1 MYSFCRASNEY
12 TAFMNLPQI
21 TPNWVSKKSL
31 DAHTSCHEWIPDG
44 QNLLQF
50 HSAPNW
56 EPQFSPLEDLYWSQD
71 LIGLLEP
78 LQLKCAKY
86 LFDKHVTKM
95 IASCVFL
102 DDSQIRMAKLQPW
115 VILQFAQVLSSVS
128 GEVVRA
134 IKTKHRHWLFLVPS
148 TLVLMFTKSQ
158 NCKTIVQ

>member
-1 MYSFCRASNEY
+1 MPIQVVMNEFLMVK
-12 TAFMNLPQI
+12 THCNFIQLQTEKPQ
-21 TPNWVSKKSL
+21 
-31 DAHTSCHEWIPDG
+31 C
-44 QNLLQF
+44 
-50 HSAPNW
+50 
-56 EPQFSPLEDLYWSQD
+56 SPLEDLYWSQD

-102 DDSQIRMAKLQPW
+102 DDSQIRMAKLRPW

-134 IKTKHRHWLFLVPS
+134 IKTEHRH
-148 TLVLMFTKSQ
+148 
-158 NCKTIVQ
+158 

>member
-1 MYSFCRASNEY
+1 MPIHVVMNEFLMVK
-12 TAFMNLPQI
+12 TRCNFIQ
-21 TPNWVSKKSL
+21 
-31 DAHTSCHEWIPDG
+31 
-44 QNLLQF
+44 LQT
-50 HSAPNW
+50 
-56 EPQFSPLEDLYWSQD
+56 EKQQFSPLEDLYRSQD

-78 LQLKCAKY
+78 LQLKFAKY

-102 DDSQIRMAKLQPW
+102 DDSHIRMAKLRSW

-134 IKTKHRHWLFLVPS
+134 IKTEHRHRLFLVPS
-148 TLVLMFTKSQ
+148 TLVLMFTKSR